1 MSAAPRSIQELARQ
15 LLAAEPARV
24 RSIDGSL
31 PPALRA
37 CEKLRVPLT
46 KLAGAAG
53 YSSLLSRALTMARRQ
68 VPALAGTRVEADG
81 SLAGFARIQPESA
94 AVDEAEGGAAL
105 LAELLGLLVLFIGL
119 SLTLRL
125 VREAWPEVSL
135 EAMTLSIEEKP

>member
-1 MSAAPRSIQELARQ
+1 
-15 LLAAEPARV
+15 
-24 RSIDGSL
+24 
-31 PPALRA
+31 
-37 CEKLRVPLT
+37 
-46 KLAGAAG
+46 
-53 YSSLLSRALTMARRQ
+53 MARRQ

-81 SLAGFARIQPESA
+81 SLAGFARIQPESESV

-105 LAELLGLLVLFIGL
+105 LAELLGLLVLFIGP